1 MNNKK
6 IVIIDLDIGNVG
18 SVKRAINHF
27 GYKVIVSDKYKDI
40 SNATHLILPGVGSF
54 DEGMK
59 KINNHQIADILNEMV
74 KSKKTPLLG
83 ICLGMQLLAAT
94 GFENNKE
101 TSGLN
106 LIPGKVKK
114 LEKNSDFRLPHIGW
128 NEVILKRKDKIF
140 ENIPNNTDFYFIHSY
155 KFICDNSLNEIAIS
169 NYYKNFTSV
178 INKDNVYGVQFHPE
192 KSLTH
197 GLQIIKNFLN
207 N

>member
-1 MNNKK
+1 MNNKR
-6 IVIIDLDIGNVG
+6 IVIIDSDIGNVG

-106 LIPGKVKK
+106 LIPGKV
-114 LEKNSDFRLPHIGW
+114 LGYLTLDGMRL
-128 NEVILKRKDKIF
+128 
-140 ENIPNNTDFYFIHSY
+140 S
-155 KFICDNSLNEIAIS
+155 
-169 NYYKNFTSV
+169 
-178 INKDNVYGVQFHPE
+178 
-192 KSLTH
+192 
-197 GLQIIKNFLN
+197 
-207 N
+207 